1 MCTAAT
7 SNTPF
12 LLLETLRL
20 QRRNGVHT
28 MATAHASY
36 VTRVKSGKNH
46 VPSLGR
52 VPRAGAPQALP

>member
-1 MCTAAT
+1 MHC
-7 SNTPF
+7 SHFKHSIPSP
-12 LLLETLRL
+12 LETLRL